1 MYVNAVRGTRDE
13 VPKLA
18 AGHRTHR
25 SCPSE
30 QKATYSARTGRR
42 VMMILHVSSV
52 AVLSDRTGQWV
63 TIIQVIC
70 HAD

>member
-13 VPKLA
+13 VPKLS
-18 AGHRTHR
+18 AGHR

-63 TIIQVIC
+63 TIIQVMC